1 MNAVCRDIFKAIHEG
16 KWLSIEYRNKQD
28 QLTKYWIGIRK
39 INVLKRTLEVEGLHL
54 GSCAVEKFQW
64 IYIDS
69 IQTSQIV
76 EGSYCPINQELV
88 NDIRLNPHKYKAVF
102 DQVANLKILNYLEDC
117 NRLDTTPY
125 KSDFAL
131 IRYLD
136 RESFHGD
143 IYPLSDEQFK
153 MIVKNFQMKAQKQKE
168 GTQRLRIQQLTVNVM
183 SIHTPHGL
191 YVLAYRKLELDV
203 KQRCLRPD
211 EDITICTEFSIDGE
225 KESIRKYLDAGDY
238 ELLKDFEQNQEIIKD
253 AITRTNSKILGVD
266 DMPYLI
272 GLGIEVVL
280 DLHKEYRA
288 VIEMYQKGDV
298 TVPLKAFFGDLL
310 ERPVSRKTIPI
321 VLLDKRVNLDQLLA
335 IHNGMKYPVTYVQ
348 GPPGTGKTNTI
359 INTVINAFFNKISE
373 DSPTSTG
380 GERNRRQQA

>member
-1 MNAVCRDIFKAIHEG
+1 MNAVCRDIFKAIHER

-28 QLTKYWIGIRK
+28 QLTKYRIGIRK

-88 NDIRLNPHKYKAVF
+88 NDIHLNPHKYKAVF

-153 MIVKNFQMKAQKQKE
+153 MIVKNFQMRAEKQP
-168 GTQRLRIQQLTVNVM
+168 LV
-183 SIHTPHGL
+183 
-191 YVLAYRKLELDV
+191 YVDV
-203 KQRCLRPD
+203 
-211 EDITICTEFSIDGE
+211 TDGQTSYKNTAPAE
-225 KESIRKYLDAGDY
+225 VE
-238 ELLKDFEQNQEIIKD
+238 EIIRHGSLYKDKSIGVITPFVNQKD
-253 AITRTNSKILGVD
+253 AIEKRLHQQSGED
-266 DMPYLI
+266 DLYDLI
-272 GLGIEVVL
+272 
-280 DLHKEYRA
+280 
-288 VIEMYQKGDV
+288 Q
-298 TVPLKAFFGDLL
+298 
-310 ERPVSRKTIPI
+310 
-321 VLLDKRVNLDQLLA
+321 
-335 IHNGMKYPVTYVQ
+335 
-348 GPPGTGKTNTI
+348 
-359 INTVINAFFNKISE
+359 
-373 DSPTSTG
+373 
-380 GERNRRQQA
+380 